1 MDAGKLEQRRRH
13 PKRWRLIVLPASA
26 TTCKNSPNS
35 DLIFLPDSL
44 SRKVFLADSGASLS
58 IVPYNS
64 QTRPF
69 GPKLRSASGASISAW
84 GFKTLQVKFG
94 KTRFSHRFLLAEVA
108 NPILGMDF
116 FKKFDL
122 LISPPT
128 HKVLFAST
136 LDSILDVEPPQG
148 PPRATSQ
155 VSPPQGPP
163 SSTCQ
168 PSVQQVGTK
177 PLPPQVEKLLKEF
190 PGLTNSGNSSPHPKH
205 GVQHVIETMGRP
217 VFARHRCL
225 DPNKLKTA
233 KEEFRKLELTG
244 IIRRSDSPWASPLHM
259 VKRSDGT

>member
-13 PKRWRLIVLPASA
+13 PKRQRLIVLPASA
-26 TTCKNSPNS
+26 TACKNSPNS

-122 LISPPT
+122 LISPP
-128 HKVLFAST
+128 
-136 LDSILDVEPPQG
+136 PPTRCFLHQPWTPSWTWNLHRA
-148 PPRATSQ
+148 PPGHIT
-155 VSPPQGPP
+155 GK
-163 SSTCQ
+163 SST
-168 PSVQQVGTK
+168 GT
-177 PLPPQVEKLLKEF
+177 PLLHLPAI
-190 PGLTNSGNSSPHPKH
+190 G
-205 GVQHVIETMGRP
+205 
-217 VFARHRCL
+217 
-225 DPNKLKTA
+225 TA
-233 KEEFRKLELTG
+233 G
-244 IIRRSDSPWASPLHM
+244 WY
-259 VKRSDGT
+259 